1 MVLSM
6 LAVTSAGAL
15 LSAAVTARH
24 RAQAAADLAALSAAA
39 AVPAGPV
46 AACERAGQVAHA
58 MGARLTRCA
67 IDHLDVV
74 VRIEVTVG
82 SGGIGLG
89 PASALARAGPAT
101 PGVNAPQRHTRQ

>member
-1 MVLSM
+1 MAAALMVLSM
-6 LAVTSAGAL
+6 LAVTSGGAIL
-15 LSAAVTARH
+15 GAAVTARH

-39 AVPAGPV
+39 GVPAGHT
-46 AACERAGQVAHA
+46 AACGRAEHVAHA
-58 MGARLTRCA
+58 MGARLTECA

-82 SGGIGLG
+82 TGGTGLG

-101 PGVNAPQRHTRQ
+101 PAG